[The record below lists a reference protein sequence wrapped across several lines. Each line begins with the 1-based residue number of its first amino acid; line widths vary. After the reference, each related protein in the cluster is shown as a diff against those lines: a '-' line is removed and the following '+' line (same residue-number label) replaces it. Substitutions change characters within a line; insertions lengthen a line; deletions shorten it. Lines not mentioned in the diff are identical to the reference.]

1 MSAPP
6 PAGGI
11 HLLVADDALPEGHPS
26 GIYLTICGAVLHASN
41 LPSSCCPEGCDCDL
55 ALYCPDC
62 VSQAAEWAAPAG
74 SQPDPSVRAAQQHDS
89 RLRTWV

>member
-11 HLLVADDALPEGHPS
+11 HLLVADDALPEGHRT
-26 GIYLTICGAVLHASN
+26 GIYLTVCGAVLHASN

-62 VSQAAEWAAPAG
+62 VCQAAEWVAPAA
-74 SQPDPSVRAAQQHDS
+74 SHPDS
-89 RLRTWV
+89 RAQAPRTLLPTSPQ